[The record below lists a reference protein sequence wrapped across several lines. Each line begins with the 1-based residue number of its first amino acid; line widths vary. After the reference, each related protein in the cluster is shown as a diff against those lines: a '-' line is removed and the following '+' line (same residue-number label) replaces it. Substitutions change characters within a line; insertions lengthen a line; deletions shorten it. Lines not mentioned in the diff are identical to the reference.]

1 MAEMSSLMIQ
11 LACELACIPA
21 RGKACLTDRSDE
33 RIPAV
38 CKHKLID
45 ARVCI
50 VYGTVYYD
58 IFLKK

>member
-45 ARVCI
+45 ARVCMHI
-50 VYGTVYYD
+50 GIHMY
-58 IFLKK
+58 IKLICI